1 MKLEHVAFN
10 VSDPHAIA
18 DWYVQNLGMS
28 IAKKT
33 TVSPFITFIADE
45 SGKMLIELYNDPV
58 TFVPNYGDMHPQL
71 LHLAFASHD
80 PRRDQ
85 ERLVAAGASFVAE
98 RPLDDGSLLVM
109 LRDPW
114 GLALQLCKRTT
125 PMLKP

>member
-10 VSDPHAIA
+10 VSDPHAVA
-18 DWYVQNLGMS
+18 DWYVHNLGMS

-33 TVSPFITFIADE
+33 TAPPFITFIADE
-45 SGKMLIELYNDPV
+45 SGKMLIELYND
-58 TFVPNYGDMHPQL
+58 TSATVPNYAEMNPQL
-71 LHLAFASHD
+71 LHLAFASID

-85 ERLVAAGASFVAE
+85 ERLVAAGASFVSE

-125 PMLKP
+125 PMLK